1 MTSTEKRF
9 PAYAL
14 IPWVCALVAVFG
26 CNVLGANALS
36 LRKIKYLDGSSLT
49 QTSSEAPA
57 TGNAPNPPVFLAS
70 DPSDGFQLIDPSSR
84 RLAVVGRI
92 DLPESSARGG
102 ERQGRAPP
110 VEVC

>member
-1 MTSTEKRF
+1 MPLTEKRF

-14 IPWVCALVAVFG
+14 IPWICALVAVFG

-36 LRKIKYLDGSSLT
+36 LRKIKYLEGSSLT

-57 TGNAPNPPVFLAS
+57 TGNAPNPPVFLAA

-84 RLAVVGRI
+84 RLAVSNRN
-92 DLPESSARGG
+92 DHPAPSARGG
-102 ERQGRAPP
+102 ESQGRAPP